1 MHRYAMFM
9 SRKKAYFKQQITS
22 YLNCNFIKILI
33 FLAYITDSY
42 NLKYDITTQRNTGK
56 NI

>member
-42 NLKYDITTQRNTGK
+42 NLKYDITT
-56 NI
+56 